1 MNKNIKICFMGTP
14 HFGRVVLEK
23 LNNEFDV
30 VLVVTQ
36 TDSINKRG
44 KILVPE
50 VKTYALE
57 NGLSILQSE
66 KIKNDLDKLKEYEFD
81 FIVTA
86 AYGQFLPQSIID
98 LPKYKIL
105 NVHGSYLPSYRGS
118 SPIQR
123 AILNDERF
131 IGVSIIETV
140 KKMDAG
146 DIYDRIKI
154 PMEDSFN
161 TKLMMDKLSNI
172 GADMVINVINKIYN
186 NEPINVIK
194 QNEDE
199 VTIAPL
205 IEKSEELLDFSEN
218 SRYLFNK
225 IRAFYDDPA
234 TYFIKDDTLYKV
246 FQSESVDYKGDEING
261 TILSNNKEL
270 LIKCG
275 KGALSIK
282 EIQPSG
288 KKRMDILSFLNGYK
302 DKFKIGDVIKCLYK

>member
-1 MNKNIKICFMGTP
+1 M
-14 HFGRVVLEK
+14 
-23 LNNEFDV
+23 
-30 VLVVTQ
+30 
-36 TDSINKRG
+36 
-44 KILVPE
+44 
-50 VKTYALE
+50 
-57 NGLSILQSE
+57 
-66 KIKNDLDKLKEYEFD
+66 
-81 FIVTA
+81 
-86 AYGQFLPQSIID
+86 
-98 LPKYKIL
+98 
-105 NVHGSYLPSYRGS
+105 
-118 SPIQR
+118 
-123 AILNDERF
+123 
-131 IGVSIIETV
+131 
-140 KKMDAG
+140 
-146 DIYDRIKI
+146 
-154 PMEDSFN
+154 
-161 TKLMMDKLSNI
+161 
-172 GADMVINVINKIYN
+172 
-186 NEPINVIK
+186 IK